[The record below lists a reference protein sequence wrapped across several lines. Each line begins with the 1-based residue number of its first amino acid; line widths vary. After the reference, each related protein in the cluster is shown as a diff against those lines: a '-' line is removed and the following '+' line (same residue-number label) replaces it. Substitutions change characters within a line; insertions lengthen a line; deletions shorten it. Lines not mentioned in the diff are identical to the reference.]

1 MGYIDKMLAQN
12 EHVARVAHEHWI
24 ALLPTIL
31 IDVAIAIVIIG
42 LSVLGLLLS
51 PPWTAFGFLLLL
63 APLVHFLIRLWVWR
77 SRQYVVTNRRVIQIS
92 GVFDKRVSDT
102 ALEKVND
109 IVMEQSTWG
118 RMLQF
123 GDIEIISGSDIGVN
137 VFRRIADP
145 IGFKKDLLD
154 QKGAF
159 GGTAPRQ
166 EPIVGQAEQAP
177 GKEAPGVIEIP
188 ALIAELDELRKKG
201 LLTDA
206 EFEEKK
212 KQLLNRI

>member
-12 EHVARVAHEHWI
+12 ERVARVAHEHWI

-31 IDVAIAIVIIG
+31 VDVAVSIVIIG
-42 LSVLGLLLS
+42 LSVAGGIIFVLPWWGLLLLIV
-51 PPWTAFGFLLLL
+51 PI
-63 APLVHFLIRLWVWR
+63 VHFLIRMWVWR

-145 IGFKKDLLD
+145 IGFKRDLLD

-159 GGTAPRQ
+159 GGTSPRQ
-166 EPIVGQAEQAP
+166 EPVVAQAGLP
-177 GKEAPGVIEIP
+177 GKEAPSASEIP

-212 KQLLNRI
+212 QQLLARI